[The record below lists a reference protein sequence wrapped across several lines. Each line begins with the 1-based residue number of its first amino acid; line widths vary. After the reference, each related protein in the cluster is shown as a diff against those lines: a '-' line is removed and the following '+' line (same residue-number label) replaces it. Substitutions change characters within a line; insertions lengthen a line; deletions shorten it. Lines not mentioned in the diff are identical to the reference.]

1 MTRRPGF
8 TLLEML
14 VAMTLLAFIM
24 VAGQQAIALAA
35 RAAAPHGDGGHSF
48 LVRHQIADWLETSL
62 PVRSSRRERSPL
74 IFLGE
79 QASIRFVTDLPER
92 FGMAGPH
99 IVTLAQAPGG
109 LLATWQ
115 PLRPGGDAP
124 VGERLLLDG
133 VAQVA
138 FRYWDGSDARG
149 WHDTWPAGPRLPAM
163 VRMNFSGGA
172 AQGWPP
178 ILVIL
183 RNQGY

>member
-62 PVRSSRRERSPL
+62 PVRSSRRERAPL
-74 IFLGE
+74 IFSGE
-79 QASIRFVTDLPER
+79 PTSMRFVTNLPER
-92 FGMAGPH
+92 FGTAGPH
-99 IVTLAQAPGG
+99 IVVLSKAPGR
-109 LLATWQ
+109 LLANWQ
-115 PLRPGGDAP
+115 PLRLTGGSPA
-124 VGERLLLDG
+124 GERLMLEG
-133 VAQVA
+133 VDQIT
-138 FRYWDGSDARG
+138 FRYWDGTDARG
-149 WHDTWPAGPRLPAM
+149 WHDAWPPDQRPPAM
-163 VRMNFSGGA
+163 IQMNFGGGT

-178 ILVIL
+178 ILVAP
-183 RNQGY
+183 RNQGN

>member
-35 RAAAPHGDGGHSF
+35 RAAAPRGDGGHSF
-48 LVRHQIADWLETSL
+48 LVRHQIADWLETSM
-62 PVRSSRRERSPL
+62 PVRSTRRERAPL
-74 IFLGE
+74 VFAGE
-79 QASIRFVTDLPER
+79 PSSVRFVTDLPER

-99 IVTLAQAPGG
+99 VMTLAQAPGG

-115 PLRPGGDAP
+115 PLRPNADAP
-124 VGERLLLDG
+124 VGQRLMLEG
-133 VAQVA
+133 VDRVS
-138 FRYWDGSDARG
+138 FRYWDGSDDRG
-149 WHDTWPAGPRLPAM
+149 WHDLWAPGPRLPNM
-163 VRMNFSGGA
+163 IRMNFEGGA
-172 AQGWPP
+172 AQAWPP
-178 ILVIL
+178 ILVVL

>member
-74 IFLGE
+74 VFLGE

-133 VAQVA
+133 VSPGRIPVLGWLG
-138 FRYWDGSDARG
+138 RARLAR
-149 WHDTWPAGPRLPAM
+149 HMARRSAPAGDGPDEFQRRRRTRVAAYPRRIA
-163 VRMNFSGGA
+163 
-172 AQGWPP
+172 
-178 ILVIL
+178 
-183 RNQGY
+183 